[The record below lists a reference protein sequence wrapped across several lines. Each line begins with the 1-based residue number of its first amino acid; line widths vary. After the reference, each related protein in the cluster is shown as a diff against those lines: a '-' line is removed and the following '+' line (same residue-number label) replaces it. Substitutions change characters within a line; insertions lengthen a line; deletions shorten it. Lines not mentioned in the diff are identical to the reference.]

1 MKQNMKRVLIISYYW
16 PPTGGSGVQRWVKF
30 AKYLPSE
37 GWQPVIY
44 TPENPEQLAVDESL
58 GAEIPAE
65 VEVIKTHI
73 TEPYELYKKFLRKS
87 GHTKEAVE
95 VNPVNA
101 QNKTFAQKAAMWV
114 RGNLFRP
121 DPRCLWIRPS
131 VKFLKKYLKEHPVD
145 LIVSTGPPQSMH
157 MIGRRLAR
165 ETGLPWIADF
175 RDPWTKIFYFKHL
188 SMTPGTE
195 RWHRKMEK
203 KVLDDASAV
212 VAVSP
217 LVQQEFQAMTQTP
230 VELITNGFDEC
241 DFEGFGQA
249 GMAGKDCSGKN
260 GMGGADETGIPK
272 SHLAAG
278 GPDKDFVITH
288 TGLFAADGNPTTL
301 WKVLAEKCSRD
312 EAFGKALKIRLVGK
326 TDDQILASI
335 KAEGLLD
342 KLEDMGYQPHAEA
355 IAQQRQA
362 SLLILPLRK
371 EPEYK
376 AVLPGKLFEYLA
388 SWRPVLGI
396 GQPDGAMSMILNTTK
411 TGVVLDWNDK
421 ASIDRFLELC
431 WKNHLEGRLT
441 VDDADISQFTRRNL
455 TRRMAGLFDRLTR

>member
-1 MKQNMKRVLIISYYW
+1 M
-16 PPTGGSGVQRWVKF
+16 QRWVKF

-58 GAEIPAE
+58 AAEIPVEA
-65 VEVIKTHI
+65 EVIKTRI
-73 TEPYELYKKFLRKS
+73 VEPYEIYKKLLRKS
-87 GHTKEAVE
+87 GHSKEAVE

-101 QNKTFAQKAAMWV
+101 QNKSFLQKAAMWV
-114 RGNLFRP
+114 RGNFFRP
-121 DPRCLWIRPS
+121 DPRCLWIGPS
-131 VKFLKKYLKEHPVD
+131 VRYLKKYLQEHPVD

-157 MIGRRLAR
+157 LIGRRLAK

-188 SMTPGTE
+188 SMTRATE
-195 RWHRKMEK
+195 RWHKRMEK
-203 KVLDDASAV
+203 KVLDDASVV

-217 LVQQEFQAMTQTP
+217 LVQQEFQKMTQTP

-241 DFEGFGQA
+241 DFAEERYHEAEGGQ
-249 GMAGKDCSGKN
+249 DR
-260 GMGGADETGIPK
+260 EFT
-272 SHLAAG
+272 
-278 GPDKDFVITH
+278 ITH
-288 TGLFAADGNPTTL
+288 TGLFAADGNPTVL
-301 WKVLAEKCSRD
+301 WDVLADKCASD
-312 EAFGKALKIRLVGK
+312 EVFRKALKIKLIGK
-326 TDDQILASI
+326 TDDSILAALRES
-335 KAEGLLD
+335 GLERVV
-342 KLEDMGYQPHAEA
+342 EDMGYQPHAVAVEE
-355 IAQQRQA
+355 QRKA

-396 GQPDGAMSMILNTTK
+396 GQPDGAMSIILNTTK
-411 TGVVLDWNDK
+411 TGLVLDWEDK
-421 ASIDRFLELC
+421 RSIARFIDLC
-431 WKNHLEGRLT
+431 WERHLAGGLT

-455 TRRMAGLFDRLTR
+455 THRMAQLFDTLARR

>member
-1 MKQNMKRVLIISYYW
+1 MKRVLIISYYW

-58 GAEIPAE
+58 AAEVPAEAEI
-65 VEVIKTHI
+65 IKTHI
-73 TEPYELYKKFLRKS
+73 TEPYELYKKFLKKS
-87 GHTKEAVE
+87 GHSKEAVE

-157 MIGRRLAR
+157 IIGMKLAR

-188 SMTPGTE
+188 SMTRATE
-195 RWHRKMEK
+195 RWHRRMEK
-203 KVLDDASAV
+203 RVLDEASVV

-217 LVQQEFQAMTQTP
+217 LVQQEFQNMTQTP

-241 DFEGFGQA
+241 DFEQGAPDQSWVSHPDPDQA
-249 GMAGKDCSGKN
+249 TNIDL
-260 GMGGADETGIPK
+260 DQK
-272 SHLAAG
+272 SRLAAG

-301 WKVLAEKCSRD
+301 WKVLAAKCTKD
-312 EAFGKALKIRLVGK
+312 EEFRKHLRIRFVGK
-326 TDDQILASI
+326 TDDAILEAVR
-335 KAEGLLD
+335 AEGLAGHLT
-342 KLEDMGYQPHAEA
+342 DMGYQPHAVA
-355 IAQQRQA
+355 IREQRTA

-371 EPEYK
+371 EPEYR

-411 TGVVLDWNDK
+411 TGVVLNWEDE
-421 ASIDRFLELC
+421 ASITRFIDLC
-431 WKNHLEGRLT
+431 WKNHLKGELT

-455 TRRMAGLFDRLTR
+455 THRMAELFDRLTRSKG

>member
-1 MKQNMKRVLIISYYW
+1 MVFIYLCMLMKRVLIISYYW

-37 GWQPVIY
+37 GWLPVIY

-58 GAEIPAE
+58 AAEIPE
-65 VEVIKTHI
+65 TVEVVKTRI
-73 TEPYELYKKFLRKS
+73 IEPYEMYKKMLRKS
-87 GHTKEAVE
+87 GHSKEAVE

-101 QNKTFAQKAAMWV
+101 QNKSFLQKVAMWV

-121 DPRCLWIRPS
+121 DPRCLWIGPS
-131 VKFLKKYLKEHPVD
+131 VRFLKNYLKEYPVD

-157 MIGRRLAR
+157 MIALKLAR
-165 ETGLPWIADF
+165 QTGLPWIADF

-188 SMTPGTE
+188 AMTRATE
-195 RWHRKMEK
+195 KWHHKMER
-203 KVLDDASAV
+203 KVLDEATAV

-241 DFEGFGQA
+241 DF
-249 GMAGKDCSGKN
+249 
-260 GMGGADETGIPK
+260 
-272 SHLAAG
+272 AAEKCIEAYG
-278 GPDKDFVITH
+278 GPEKPFVITH
-288 TGLFAADGNPTTL
+288 TGLFAADGNPTVL
-301 WKVLAEKCSRD
+301 WEVLAEKCKACD
-312 EAFGKALKIRLVGK
+312 EFRKLLRINLIGK
-326 TDDQILASI
+326 TDEQII
-335 KAEGLLD
+335 KAICDAGLEENLNN
-342 KLEDMGYQPHAEA
+342 LGYQPHAKA
-355 IAQQRQA
+355 IEEQRQA

-396 GQPDGAMSMILNTTK
+396 GQPDGAMSMILNNTK
-411 TGVVLDWNDK
+411 TGLVLDWEDK
-421 ASIDRFLELC
+421 KSIARYIDLC
-431 WKNHLEGRLT
+431 WEKHLKGCLT
-441 VDDADISQFTRRNL
+441 VENTDISQFTRRNL
-455 TRRMAGLFDRLTR
+455 TRRMAKLFEKLT

>member
-1 MKQNMKRVLIISYYW
+1 MKRVLIISYYW

-30 AKYLPSE
+30 AKYLPAE

-44 TPENPEQLAVDESL
+44 TPENPEQLAVDASL
-58 GAEIPAE
+58 EAEVPAE
-65 VEVIKTHI
+65 AEVIRRRI
-73 TEPYELYKKFLRKS
+73 VEPYEMYKKLLRKS
-87 GHTKEAVE
+87 GHSKEAVE

-101 QNKTFAQKAAMWV
+101 QNKSFLQKVAMWI
-114 RGNLFRP
+114 RGNFFRP

-131 VKFLKKYLKEHPVD
+131 VKFLKEYLKEHPVD

-157 MIGRRLAR
+157 LIGRLLAK

-188 SMTPGTE
+188 QMTRTTVK
-195 RWHRKMEK
+195 WHKKMEK
-203 KVLDDASAV
+203 KVLDDATVV

-241 DFEGFGQA
+241 DFTA
-249 GMAGKDCSGKN
+249 TKN
-260 GMGGADETGIPK
+260 TEAN
-272 SHLAAG
+272 G
-278 GPDKDFVITH
+278 GPDREFVITH
-288 TGLFAADGNPTTL
+288 TGLFAADGNPTVL
-301 WKVLAEKCSRD
+301 WDVLAEKCSKD
-312 EAFGKALKIRLVGK
+312 ESFKKLMKIRLVGK
-326 TDDQILASI
+326 TDEQILKSI
-335 KAEGLLD
+335 EDAGLSGN
-342 KLEDMGYQPHAEA
+342 LEDMGYQPHAVAVE
-355 IAQQRQA
+355 QQRKA

-396 GQPDGAMSMILNTTK
+396 GQTDGAMSMILNNTK
-411 TGVVLDWNDK
+411 TGLVLNWDDK
-421 ASIDRFLELC
+421 MSIEKYIDIC
-431 WKNHLEGRLT
+431 WKDHLNGRLS
-441 VDDADISQFTRRNL
+441 VEDADISQFTRRNL
-455 TRRMAGLFDRLTR
+455 TRRMAQLFDKLIEK

>member
-1 MKQNMKRVLIISYYW
+1 MKRVLIISYYW

-44 TPENPEQLAVDESL
+44 TPENPEQLAVDHSL
-58 GAEIPAE
+58 EAEVPAE
-65 VEVIKTHI
+65 AEVIKTHI

-87 GHTKEAVE
+87 GHSAEAVE

-101 QNKTFAQKAAMWV
+101 QNKSFLQKAAMWV

-121 DPRCLWIRPS
+121 DPRCLWIGPS
-131 VKFLKKYLKEHPVD
+131 VRFLKKYLKEHPVD

-157 MIGRRLAR
+157 LIGRRLAL

-188 SMTPGTE
+188 SMTSGTE

-230 VELITNGFDEC
+230 VELITNGFDAC
-241 DFEGFGQA
+241 DFPSERYVE
-249 GMAGKDCSGKN
+249 
-260 GMGGADETGIPK
+260 AD
-272 SHLAAG
+272 G

-288 TGLFAADGNPTTL
+288 TGLFAADGNPTVL
-301 WKVLAEKCSRD
+301 WKVLADKCASS
-312 EAFGKALKIRLVGK
+312 EEFAKLLKIKLVGK
-326 TDDQILASI
+326 TDRQIVESV
-335 KAEGLLD
+335 ESVGLGANLI
-342 KLEDMGYQPHAEA
+342 DMGYQPHAEA
-355 IAQQRQA
+355 IEQQRRA

-396 GQPDGAMSMILNTTK
+396 GQPDGAMSMILNSTK
-411 TGVVLDWNDK
+411 TGVVLDWSDE
-421 ASIDRFLELC
+421 ASISRFIELC
-431 WKNHLEGRLT
+431 WQNHLAGSLT
-441 VDDADISQFTRRNL
+441 VEDADISRFTRKEL
-455 TRRMAGLFDRLTR
+455 THRMAALFDRVSGR

>member
-1 MKQNMKRVLIISYYW
+1 MKRVLIISYYW

-58 GAEIPAE
+58 AAEVPAE
-65 VEVIKTHI
+65 AEVIRTHI
-73 TEPYELYKKFLRKS
+73 TEPYELYKKFLKKS
-87 GHTKEAVE
+87 GHSREAVE

-114 RGNLFRP
+114 RGNFFRP
-121 DPRCLWIRPS
+121 DPRCLWIGPS

-157 MIGRRLAR
+157 IIGMKLAR

-188 SMTPGTE
+188 SMTRTTE
-195 RWHRKMEK
+195 RWHRRMEK
-203 KVLDDASAV
+203 RVLDEASVV

-217 LVQQEFQAMTQTP
+217 LVQQEFQNMTQTP

-241 DFEGFGQA
+241 DFEQGAPDQSGLSHPGPDQA
-249 GMAGKDCSGKN
+249 TNIDP
-260 GMGGADETGIPK
+260 DQK
-272 SHLAAG
+272 SRLAAG

-288 TGLFAADGNPTTL
+288 TGLFAADGNPTIL
-301 WKVLAEKCSRD
+301 WKVLAAKCTKD
-312 EAFGKALKIRLVGK
+312 EGFRKHLRIRFVGK
-326 TDDQILASI
+326 TDDAITEAVR
-335 KAEGLLD
+335 AAGLDGHLT
-342 KLEDMGYQPHAEA
+342 DMGYQPHAVA
-355 IAQQRQA
+355 IREQRLA

-411 TGVVLDWNDK
+411 TGVVLNWDDE
-421 ASIDRFLELC
+421 ASITRFIDLC
-431 WKNHLEGRLT
+431 WKNHLKGELT

-455 TRRMAGLFDRLTR
+455 THRMAELFDRLTRPKG

>member
-1 MKQNMKRVLIISYYW
+1 MKRVLIISYYW

-58 GAEIPAE
+58 AAEVPAEAEI
-65 VEVIKTHI
+65 IKTHI
-73 TEPYELYKKFLRKS
+73 TEPYELYKKFLKKS
-87 GHTKEAVE
+87 GHSKEAVE

-131 VKFLKKYLKEHPVD
+131 VKFLKKYLEEHPVD

-157 MIGRRLAR
+157 IIGMKLAR

-188 SMTPGTE
+188 SMTRATE
-195 RWHRKMEK
+195 RWHKRMEK
-203 KVLDDASAV
+203 RVLDEASVV

-217 LVQQEFQAMTQTP
+217 LVQQEFQNMTQTP

-241 DFEGFGQA
+241 DFGQGA
-249 GMAGKDCSGKN
+249 PDKSGLSHPGPDQATN
-260 GMGGADETGIPK
+260 IDLDQK
-272 SHLAAG
+272 SRLAAG

-301 WKVLAEKCSRD
+301 WKVLAAKCTKD
-312 EAFGKALKIRLVGK
+312 EEFRKHLRIRFVGK
-326 TDDQILASI
+326 TDDAILEAVR
-335 KAEGLLD
+335 AEGLAGHLT
-342 KLEDMGYQPHAEA
+342 DMGYQPHAVA
-355 IAQQRQA
+355 IREQRTA

-371 EPEYK
+371 EPEYR

-411 TGVVLDWNDK
+411 TGVVLNWEDE
-421 ASIDRFLELC
+421 ASITRFIDLC
-431 WKNHLEGRLT
+431 WKNHLKGELT

-455 TRRMAGLFDRLTR
+455 THRMAELFDRLTRSKG

>member
-1 MKQNMKRVLIISYYW
+1 MKRVLIITYYW

-44 TPENPEQLAVDESL
+44 TPENPEQLAVDHSL
-58 GAEIPAE
+58 EKEIPSEAEI
-65 VEVIKTHI
+65 IKTHI
-73 TEPYELYKKFLRKS
+73 TEPYELYKKFLHKS
-87 GHTKEAVE
+87 GHSKEVVE

-101 QNKTFAQKAAMWV
+101 QNKSLAQKAAMWI
-114 RGNLFRP
+114 RGNFFRP
-121 DPRCLWIRPS
+121 DPRCLWIGPS
-131 VKFLKKYLKEHPVD
+131 VRYLKKYLEENPVD

-157 MIGRRLAR
+157 MIGLKLAK

-188 SMTPGTE
+188 SMTRATE
-195 RWHRKMEK
+195 KWHHRMER
-203 KVLDDASAV
+203 KVLDNATAV

-230 VELITNGFDEC
+230 VELITNGYDEC
-241 DFEGFGQA
+241 DFPH
-249 GMAGKDCSGKN
+249 GKDK
-260 GMGGADETGIPK
+260 GAE
-272 SHLAAG
+272 G

-288 TGLFAADGNPTTL
+288 TGLFAADGNPTVL
-301 WKVLAEKCSRD
+301 WDVLSEKCAKD
-312 EAFGKALKIRLVGK
+312 EDFRKHLKIKLVGK
-326 TDDQILASI
+326 TDIQII
-335 KAEGLLD
+335 KSLEDAGLKANLI
-342 KLEDMGYQPHAEA
+342 DMGYQPHNIA
-355 IAQQRQA
+355 IEEQRTA

-421 ASIDRFLELC
+421 NSIGRFIDLC
-431 WKNHLEGRLT
+431 WSNHLKGNLT

-455 TRRMAGLFDRLTR
+455 TRRMAELFEKIIDHE